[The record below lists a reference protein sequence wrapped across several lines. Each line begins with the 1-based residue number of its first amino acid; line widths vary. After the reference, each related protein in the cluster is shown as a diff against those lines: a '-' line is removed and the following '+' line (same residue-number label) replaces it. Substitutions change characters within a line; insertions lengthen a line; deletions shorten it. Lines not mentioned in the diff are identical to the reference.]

1 MHMGK
6 IEAAEEI
13 QLLLPENEPAP
24 ETRGRGSMLLG
35 IAVLI
40 VALPYWTIR
49 LIGGALWRDLRRA
62 GKVARIVGDTYGE
75 ALRR

>member
-6 IEAAEEI
+6 IEAAKEI
-13 QLLLPENEPAP
+13 QLLLPENEPTP
-24 ETRGRGSMLLG
+24 EPRGRGNLLLG

-40 VALPYWTIR
+40 IALPYWTVR
-49 LIGGALWRDLRRA
+49 LVGGALWRDVRRA
-62 GKVARIVGDTYGE
+62 AKVARIAGDTFGE